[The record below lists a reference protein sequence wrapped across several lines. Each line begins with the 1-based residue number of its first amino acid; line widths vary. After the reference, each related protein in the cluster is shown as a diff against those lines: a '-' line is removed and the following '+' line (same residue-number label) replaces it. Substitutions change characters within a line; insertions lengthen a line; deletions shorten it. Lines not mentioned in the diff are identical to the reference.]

1 MTEFRKSLS
10 EIARLCGME
19 SIEAVEFDD
28 DSNIVLSGTI
38 KGQSGRIVRW
48 PRGSVELETGPLPDN
63 GKQVTIRDSDLI
75 MTF

>member
-10 EIARLCGME
+10 EIARLCGLE
-19 SIEAVEFDD
+19 SIEAVEFGD

-48 PRGSVELETGPLPDN
+48 PRGIGGTGDGPAARQREAGDDQ
-63 GKQVTIRDSDLI
+63 G
-75 MTF
+75 